1 VKERDDSHDQQQ
13 RDQVFLLAEKGEG
26 LFFFHN
32 STKIAA
38 EDTVNNITLVS

>member
-1 VKERDDSHDQQQ
+1 MEEGDDRYDQQQ
-13 RDQVFLLAEKGEG
+13 RDKVFLFAKNGEG

-38 EDTVNNITLVS
+38 EDTANKITLVN

>member
-1 VKERDDSHDQQQ
+1 VEESDDRHDQQQ
-13 RDQVFLLAEKGEG
+13 RDQVFLFAKNGEG

-38 EDTVNNITLVS
+38 EDTANNITLVS